1 MGAAIAFVIM
11 AKGEHPLL
19 GFRFFFCLP
28 TGFVF
33 VGGEREYCIFHQSV
47 NQLSPPILWNA
58 KNVVFLNG
66 GHDKSIFLFKPAINL
81 ICLLANGN
89 FCNFALWRKRKET
102 PERTATMGGK
112 SVKMLSFL
120 DNEND
125 RKQVN
130 AAFKKY
136 DADGSGMLNRDEFK
150 KVSYLFEISITLC
163 FKISFVNRLE
173 LVLW

>member
-1 MGAAIAFVIM
+1 M
-11 AKGEHPLL
+11 
-19 GFRFFFCLP
+19 
-28 TGFVF
+28 
-33 VGGEREYCIFHQSV
+33 
-47 NQLSPPILWNA
+47 
-58 KNVVFLNG
+58 NG
-66 GHDKSIFLFKPAINL
+66 GHDKSIFLFKR
-81 ICLLANGN
+81 ANGN

-150 KVSYLFEISITLC
+150 KVSYLFEIYLHH
-163 FKISFVNRLE
+163 V
-173 LVLW
+173 VLQDIFC

>member
-1 MGAAIAFVIM
+1 
-11 AKGEHPLL
+11 
-19 GFRFFFCLP
+19 
-28 TGFVF
+28 
-33 VGGEREYCIFHQSV
+33 
-47 NQLSPPILWNA
+47 
-58 KNVVFLNG
+58 
-66 GHDKSIFLFKPAINL
+66 
-81 ICLLANGN
+81 
-89 FCNFALWRKRKET
+89 
-102 PERTATMGGK
+102 MGGK

>member
-1 MGAAIAFVIM
+1 
-11 AKGEHPLL
+11 
-19 GFRFFFCLP
+19 
-28 TGFVF
+28 
-33 VGGEREYCIFHQSV
+33 
-47 NQLSPPILWNA
+47 
-58 KNVVFLNG
+58 
-66 GHDKSIFLFKPAINL
+66 
-81 ICLLANGN
+81 
-89 FCNFALWRKRKET
+89 
-102 PERTATMGGK
+102 MGGK

-120 DNEND
+120 DNEVD